1 MLKIGKD
8 NEIVL
13 TQGNSAE
20 IDITPLDADG
30 KIVVPSEGDKVIF
43 VVKSHRKE
51 VFRKELTL
59 NDWDNEQN
67 ALILILQP
75 EDTINL
81 PAIGYEYDC
90 LYVFADGS
98 KYTFIDKTPFVLVQA
113 ISKVGEANEQA

>member
-1 MLKIGKD
+1 MLIIGKD
-8 NEIVL
+8 NEITL

-20 IDITPLDADG
+20 LDITPRDEEG
-30 KIVVPSEGDKVIF
+30 NVIVPEEGDKVIF

-51 VFRKELTL
+51 VLRKELTM

-98 KYTFIDKTPFVLVQA
+98 KYTFIDKTAFVLVQA